1 MNVTLIAGGIVL
13 IVAVVLCIRAWY
25 VGQRAKTWYPWDYL
39 TTFGSLPIWI
49 VLALFHV
56 GSQSMGNFIEVPL
69 ILVFPGPLLAA
80 KTIIVRRMPAE
91 AERLSI
97 ITFGIL
103 AALILAVRLITPEIP
118 E

>member
-1 MNVTLIAGGIVL
+1 MDATLIGVGILL
-13 IVAVVLCIRAWY
+13 IVAVALCIRAWY

-39 TTFGSLPIWI
+39 TTFASLPIWI
-49 VLALFHV
+49 LLALFHV

-69 ILVFPGPLLAA
+69 ILVLPGPLLAA
-80 KTIIVRRMPAE
+80 KTVIVKSMPAK

-103 AALILAVRLITPEIP
+103 AALILAVRLLTPEMP

>member
-1 MNVTLIAGGIVL
+1 MDATLIVIGIVL
-13 IVAVVLCIRAWY
+13 VVAVVLCIGAWY
-25 VGQRAKTWYPWDYL
+25 LGQRAKTWYPWDYL
-39 TTFGSLPIWI
+39 TTFASLPIWI
-49 VLALFHV
+49 LLTLFHV

-80 KTIIVRRMPAE
+80 KTVIVKRMPAK

-103 AALILAVRLITPEIP
+103 VALILAVRLLIPEIP